1 MLPAPHSPPS
11 PTSRGAACEIP
22 LRRQRL
28 EYAAC
33 GLQAIASMGVI
44 RESEVATRAHSKDR
58 VRRALDVSSTLP
70 FNLTTF
76 ELRALYPQVRST
88 YNCSK
93 MGVRHAET
101 ALPKYRTES
110 RSVPLADFV
119 AVLLRRSDP
128 PGVRHTGSRVA
139 NPDAVFNHANRDG
152 TAMGDDL
159 WPLRE
164 TNACFRTKVRHLRK

>member
-58 VRRALDVSSTLP
+58 ARRALKVSLTLT

-76 ELRALYPQVRST
+76 EVRALYPQVRS
-88 YNCSK
+88 
-93 MGVRHAET
+93 
-101 ALPKYRTES
+101 
-110 RSVPLADFV
+110 D
-119 AVLLRRSDP
+119 
-128 PGVRHTGSRVA
+128 
-139 NPDAVFNHANRDG
+139 
-152 TAMGDDL
+152 
-159 WPLRE
+159 
-164 TNACFRTKVRHLRK
+164 RKSTRLNSSH